1 MTQRTPRPRRARWQ
15 EEVITKANL
24 LEPEGQLLCRRY
36 QANGQNPQDER
47 AIKDSIMTAVGT
59 HLQEARKAASVRNN
73 LWPNGPA
80 CEGAF
85 INLHAAQ
92 VLLVNLYSEDDVQA
106 SIPAVLDRLQ
116 KCLPETD
123 QRRIDAEKRFG
134 STPDNSSNGAARQPS
149 WNGRNGARRGIL
161 AVRNHRANHADSAGT
176 LAQQRAALRDA
187 MQVGYESQDK
197 LYTQVRSFRN
207 ILIVGTVVLTLLV
220 AGLCAVGALWPSTI
234 PLCFQP
240 SNTAGTSTSATTGA
254 SAATWVCPSTTGSHV
269 PQGGDVM
276 TVALMGLI
284 GGAISASLTI
294 QKLRGTSTPFGVP
307 VALST
312 LKLPAGAL
320 IAIAGLVLVHGQF
333 IPGLSDLDSQG
344 QIAAYAIAFGIAQ
357 HLVTR
362 YVDQKAEDVLG
373 SVPSRERS
381 TTDEQ
386 PPAAATPSSAQTT
399 RASAITPERAD
410 QVQRGPAIRPLR

>member
-1 MTQRTPRPRRARWQ
+1 
-15 EEVITKANL
+15 
-24 LEPEGQLLCRRY
+24 
-36 QANGQNPQDER
+36 
-47 AIKDSIMTAVGT
+47 MTAVGT
-59 HLQEARKAASVRNN
+59 HLREARKAASVRSN

-85 INLHAAQ
+85 VNLHAAQ

-106 SIPAVLDRLQ
+106 SIPAVLDRLR

-123 QRRIDAEKRFG
+123 QRRIDAERRFG
-134 STPDNSSNGAARQPS
+134 SIPDSANDRTARQPR
-149 WNGRNGARRGIL
+149 WNGRNDARRVVH
-161 AVRNHRANHADSAGT
+161 AVRNHRANHAEPAGT

-207 ILIVGTVVLTLLV
+207 ILIVATVVLTLLV
-220 AGLCAVGALWPSTI
+220 AAVCAVGALWPSTI

-240 SNTAGTSTSATTGA
+240 SNTAGTSQPSTAGPQAT
-254 SAATWVCPSTTGSHV
+254 TWVCPSTTGSNV

-284 GGAISASLTI
+284 GGALSASLTI

-320 IAIAGLVLVHGQF
+320 TAIAGLVLVRGKF

-344 QIAAYAIAFGIAQ
+344 QIAAYAIVFGIAQ

-362 YVDQKAEDVLG
+362 YVDQRAEDVLG

-381 TTDEQ
+381 TTDQQ
-386 PPAAATPSSAQTT
+386 PSAEATPSSAQPT
-399 RASAITPERAD
+399 RATATMLERAD
-410 QVQRGPAIRPLR
+410 RVQRGPANRPARA